1 MGIYY
6 PFLGGGRTCNQITT
20 PLVYDESLSVEQQIA
35 CLFGKIANIDSD
47 FVTTVEFDDF
57 KSQIHAEQ
65 VAQTEQLE
73 GYTDSEIAKLDKELR
88 DLIAGSQ
95 VGLLIWNV
103 TVGRYTGNVRAMRD
117 FFNDVT
123 VHAITV
129 AGGSENGQHMLECG
143 AAYAPLI
150 LEQGQ
155 WYRMFS
161 SMFLHF
167 GAPHLINN
175 MLVLFVLGQR
185 LEPVTGKIKFFL
197 IYIFGG
203 LGGNMLSLFFDMYA
217 GNASLSAGASGAVF
231 AVMGG
236 MIYVIIRH
244 RGRVA
249 DLTVRQMLIMAA
261 FSLYFGFA
269 SEGVDNVAHI
279 GGLLSGFLIAVILYH
294 PRKIWKTVP

>member
-1 MGIYY
+1 MEEIKKE
-6 PFLGGGRTCNQITT
+6 PVTVLLILLNTLIFLI
-20 PLVYDESLSVEQQIA
+20 
-35 CLFGKIANIDSD
+35 
-47 FVTTVEFDDF
+47 VEF
-57 KSQIHAEQ
+57 
-65 VAQTEQLE
+65 T
-73 GYTDSEIAKLDKELR
+73 
-88 DLIAGSQ
+88 
-95 VGLLIWNV
+95 
-103 TVGRYTGNVRAMRD
+103 
-117 FFNDVT
+117 
-123 VHAITV
+123 
-129 AGGSENGQHMLECG
+129 GGSENGQHMLECG

-155 WYRMFS
+155 WYRVFS

-185 LEPVTGKIKFFL
+185 LEPAVGRLRFLL
-197 IYIFGG
+197 IYIAGG
-203 LGGNMLSLFFDMYA
+203 LGGNYISLFWDMRTGDY
-217 GNASLSAGASGAVF
+217 SVSAGASGAVF

-249 DLTVRQMLIMAA
+249 DLTMKQMLIMAA

-269 SEGVDNVAHI
+269 SEGVDNAAHA
-279 GGLLSGFLIAVILYH
+279 GGLLCGFLAAVIFYH

>member
-1 MGIYY
+1 MEEIKKE
-6 PFLGGGRTCNQITT
+6 P
-20 PLVYDESLSVEQQIA
+20 
-35 CLFGKIANIDSD
+35 
-47 FVTTVEFDDF
+47 VT
-57 KSQIHAEQ
+57 I
-65 VAQTEQLE
+65 
-73 GYTDSEIAKLDKELR
+73 
-88 DLIAGSQ
+88 
-95 VGLLIWNV
+95 LLILLNALIFLIV
-103 TVGRYTGNVRAMRD
+103 E
-117 FFNDVT
+117 
-123 VHAITV
+123 IT
-129 AGGSENGQHMLECG
+129 GGSENGQHMLKCG
-143 AAYAPLI
+143 AVYAPLI
-150 LEQGQ
+150 FEQGQ
-155 WYRMFS
+155 WYRMFT

-203 LGGNMLSLFFDMYA
+203 MGGNMLSLFFDMYA

-261 FSLYFGFA
+261 FSVYYGFEG
-269 SEGVDNVAHI
+269 EGVDTLAH
-279 GGLLSGFLIAVILYH
+279 
-294 PRKIWKTVP
+294 

>member
-1 MGIYY
+1 MEEIKKE
-6 PFLGGGRTCNQITT
+6 PVTVLLILLNTLIFLI
-20 PLVYDESLSVEQQIA
+20 
-35 CLFGKIANIDSD
+35 
-47 FVTTVEFDDF
+47 VEF
-57 KSQIHAEQ
+57 
-65 VAQTEQLE
+65 T
-73 GYTDSEIAKLDKELR
+73 
-88 DLIAGSQ
+88 
-95 VGLLIWNV
+95 
-103 TVGRYTGNVRAMRD
+103 
-117 FFNDVT
+117 
-123 VHAITV
+123 
-129 AGGSENGQHMLECG
+129 GGSENGQHMLECG

-155 WYRMFS
+155 WYRVFS

-185 LEPVTGKIKFFL
+185 LEPAVGRLRFLL
-197 IYIFGG
+197 IYIAGG
-203 LGGNMLSLFFDMYA
+203 LGGNFISLFWDMRTGDY
-217 GNASLSAGASGAVF
+217 SVSAGASGAVF

-249 DLTVRQMLIMAA
+249 DLTMKQMLIMAA

-269 SEGVDNVAHI
+269 SEGVDNAAHA
-279 GGLLSGFLIAVILYH
+279 GGRLCGFLAAVIFYH

>member
-1 MGIYY
+1 MEEIKKE
-6 PFLGGGRTCNQITT
+6 PVTVLLILLNTLIFLI
-20 PLVYDESLSVEQQIA
+20 
-35 CLFGKIANIDSD
+35 
-47 FVTTVEFDDF
+47 VEF
-57 KSQIHAEQ
+57 
-65 VAQTEQLE
+65 T
-73 GYTDSEIAKLDKELR
+73 
-88 DLIAGSQ
+88 
-95 VGLLIWNV
+95 
-103 TVGRYTGNVRAMRD
+103 
-117 FFNDVT
+117 
-123 VHAITV
+123 
-129 AGGSENGQHMLECG
+129 GGSENGQHMLECG

-155 WYRMFS
+155 WYRVFL

-185 LEPVTGKIKFFL
+185 LEPAVGRLRFLL
-197 IYIFGG
+197 IYIAGG
-203 LGGNMLSLFFDMYA
+203 LGGNFISLFWDMRTGDY
-217 GNASLSAGASGAVF
+217 SVSAGASGAVF

-249 DLTVRQMLIMAA
+249 DLTMKQMLIMAA

-269 SEGVDNVAHI
+269 SEGVDNAAHA
-279 GGLLSGFLIAVILYH
+279 GGLLCGFLAAVIFYH

>member
-1 MGIYY
+1 MEEIKRE
-6 PFLGGGRTCNQITT
+6 PVTALLILLNTLIFL
-20 PLVYDESLSVEQQIA
+20 V
-35 CLFGKIANIDSD
+35 
-47 FVTTVEFDDF
+47 VEF
-57 KSQIHAEQ
+57 
-65 VAQTEQLE
+65 T
-73 GYTDSEIAKLDKELR
+73 
-88 DLIAGSQ
+88 
-95 VGLLIWNV
+95 
-103 TVGRYTGNVRAMRD
+103 
-117 FFNDVT
+117 
-123 VHAITV
+123 
-129 AGGSENGQHMLECG
+129 GGSENGQHMLECG

-150 LEQGQ
+150 IEQGQ
-155 WYRMFS
+155 WYRMIT

-185 LEPVTGKIKFFL
+185 LEPVAGKVKFLL
-197 IYIFGG
+197 IYLLGG
-203 LGGNMLSLFFDMYA
+203 LGGNLISLFWDMRT

-249 DLTVRQMLIMAA
+249 DLSMKQMLLMAA

-269 SEGVDNVAHI
+269 SGGVDNAAHA
-279 GGLLSGFLIAVILYH
+279 GGLLCGFLTAVIVYH

>member
-1 MGIYY
+1 MEEIKKE
-6 PFLGGGRTCNQITT
+6 PVTVLLILINTLIFL
-20 PLVYDESLSVEQQIA
+20 V
-35 CLFGKIANIDSD
+35 
-47 FVTTVEFDDF
+47 VEF
-57 KSQIHAEQ
+57 
-65 VAQTEQLE
+65 T
-73 GYTDSEIAKLDKELR
+73 
-88 DLIAGSQ
+88 
-95 VGLLIWNV
+95 
-103 TVGRYTGNVRAMRD
+103 
-117 FFNDVT
+117 
-123 VHAITV
+123 
-129 AGGSENGQHMLECG
+129 GGSENGQHMLECG

-185 LEPVTGKIKFFL
+185 LEPVTGKIKF
-197 IYIFGG
+197 
-203 LGGNMLSLFFDMYA
+203 SLFFDMYA

>member
-1 MGIYY
+1 MEEIKKE
-6 PFLGGGRTCNQITT
+6 PVTVLLIFINTLIFL
-20 PLVYDESLSVEQQIA
+20 V
-35 CLFGKIANIDSD
+35 
-47 FVTTVEFDDF
+47 VEF
-57 KSQIHAEQ
+57 
-65 VAQTEQLE
+65 T
-73 GYTDSEIAKLDKELR
+73 
-88 DLIAGSQ
+88 
-95 VGLLIWNV
+95 
-103 TVGRYTGNVRAMRD
+103 
-117 FFNDVT
+117 
-123 VHAITV
+123 
-129 AGGSENGQHMLECG
+129 GGSENGQHMLECG
-143 AAYAPLI
+143 AVYTPLI

-155 WYRMFS
+155 WYRMFT

-185 LEPVTGKIKFFL
+185 LEPVTGKIRFL
-197 IYIFGG
+197 MIYILGG
-203 LGGNMLSLFFDMYA
+203 LGGNLLSLFFDMQA
-217 GNASLSAGASGAVF
+217 GNTSLSAGASGAVF

-269 SEGVDNVAHI
+269 SEGVDNIAHI
-279 GGLLSGFLIAVILYH
+279 GGLLCGFLTAVILYH

>member
-1 MGIYY
+1 MEEIKKE
-6 PFLGGGRTCNQITT
+6 PVTVLLILLNTLIFLI
-20 PLVYDESLSVEQQIA
+20 
-35 CLFGKIANIDSD
+35 
-47 FVTTVEFDDF
+47 VEF
-57 KSQIHAEQ
+57 
-65 VAQTEQLE
+65 T
-73 GYTDSEIAKLDKELR
+73 
-88 DLIAGSQ
+88 
-95 VGLLIWNV
+95 
-103 TVGRYTGNVRAMRD
+103 
-117 FFNDVT
+117 
-123 VHAITV
+123 
-129 AGGSENGQHMLECG
+129 GGSENGQHMLECG

-155 WYRMFS
+155 WYRIFS

-185 LEPVTGKIKFFL
+185 LEPTVGRLRFLL
-197 IYIFGG
+197 IYIAGG
-203 LGGNMLSLFFDMYA
+203 LGGNFISLFWDMRTGDY
-217 GNASLSAGASGAVF
+217 SVSAGASGAVF

-249 DLTVRQMLIMAA
+249 DLTMKQMLIMAA

-269 SEGVDNVAHI
+269 SEGVDNAAHA
-279 GGLLSGFLIAVILYH
+279 GGLLCGFLAAVIFYH

>member
-1 MGIYY
+1 MEEIKKE
-6 PFLGGGRTCNQITT
+6 PVTVLLILLNILIFLI
-20 PLVYDESLSVEQQIA
+20 
-35 CLFGKIANIDSD
+35 
-47 FVTTVEFDDF
+47 VEF
-57 KSQIHAEQ
+57 
-65 VAQTEQLE
+65 T
-73 GYTDSEIAKLDKELR
+73 
-88 DLIAGSQ
+88 
-95 VGLLIWNV
+95 
-103 TVGRYTGNVRAMRD
+103 
-117 FFNDVT
+117 
-123 VHAITV
+123 
-129 AGGSENGQHMLECG
+129 GGSENGQHMLECG

-155 WYRMFS
+155 WYRVFS

-185 LEPVTGKIKFFL
+185 LEPAVGRLRFLL
-197 IYIFGG
+197 IYIAGG
-203 LGGNMLSLFFDMYA
+203 LGGNFISLFWDMRTGDY
-217 GNASLSAGASGAVF
+217 SVSAGASGAVF

-249 DLTVRQMLIMAA
+249 DLTMKQMLIMAA

-269 SEGVDNVAHI
+269 SEGVDNAAHA
-279 GGLLSGFLIAVILYH
+279 GGLLCGFLAAVIFYH

>member
-1 MGIYY
+1 MEEIKKE
-6 PFLGGGRTCNQITT
+6 PVTVLLILLNTLIFLN
-20 PLVYDESLSVEQQIA
+20 
-35 CLFGKIANIDSD
+35 
-47 FVTTVEFDDF
+47 VEF
-57 KSQIHAEQ
+57 
-65 VAQTEQLE
+65 T
-73 GYTDSEIAKLDKELR
+73 
-88 DLIAGSQ
+88 
-95 VGLLIWNV
+95 
-103 TVGRYTGNVRAMRD
+103 
-117 FFNDVT
+117 
-123 VHAITV
+123 
-129 AGGSENGQHMLECG
+129 GGSENGQHMLECG

-155 WYRMFS
+155 WYRVFS

-185 LEPVTGKIKFFL
+185 LEPAVGRLRFLL
-197 IYIFGG
+197 IYIAGG
-203 LGGNMLSLFFDMYA
+203 LGGNFISLFWDMRTGDY
-217 GNASLSAGASGAVF
+217 SVSAGASGAVF

-249 DLTVRQMLIMAA
+249 DLTMKQMLIMAA

-269 SEGVDNVAHI
+269 SEGVDNAAHA
-279 GGLLSGFLIAVILYH
+279 GGLLCGFLAAVIFYH

>member
-1 MGIYY
+1 MEEIKKE
-6 PFLGGGRTCNQITT
+6 PVTVLLILINTLIFL
-20 PLVYDESLSVEQQIA
+20 V
-35 CLFGKIANIDSD
+35 
-47 FVTTVEFDDF
+47 VEF
-57 KSQIHAEQ
+57 I
-65 VAQTEQLE
+65 
-73 GYTDSEIAKLDKELR
+73 
-88 DLIAGSQ
+88 
-95 VGLLIWNV
+95 
-103 TVGRYTGNVRAMRD
+103 
-117 FFNDVT
+117 
-123 VHAITV
+123 
-129 AGGSENGQHMLECG
+129 GGSENGQHMLECG

-155 WYRMFS
+155 WYRLFS

>member
-1 MGIYY
+1 MEKRIYVEEIKKE
-6 PFLGGGRTCNQITT
+6 PVTVLLILLNTLIFLI
-20 PLVYDESLSVEQQIA
+20 
-35 CLFGKIANIDSD
+35 
-47 FVTTVEFDDF
+47 VEF
-57 KSQIHAEQ
+57 
-65 VAQTEQLE
+65 T
-73 GYTDSEIAKLDKELR
+73 
-88 DLIAGSQ
+88 
-95 VGLLIWNV
+95 
-103 TVGRYTGNVRAMRD
+103 
-117 FFNDVT
+117 
-123 VHAITV
+123 
-129 AGGSENGQHMLECG
+129 GGSENGQHMLECG

-155 WYRMFS
+155 WYRVFS

-185 LEPVTGKIKFFL
+185 LEPAVGRLRFLL
-197 IYIFGG
+197 IYIAGG
-203 LGGNMLSLFFDMYA
+203 LGGNFISLFWDMRTGDY
-217 GNASLSAGASGAVF
+217 SVSAGASGAVF

-249 DLTVRQMLIMAA
+249 DLTMKQMLIMAA

-269 SEGVDNVAHI
+269 SEGVDNAAHA
-279 GGLLSGFLIAVILYH
+279 GGLLCGFLAAVIFYH

>member
-1 MGIYY
+1 MEEIKKE
-6 PFLGGGRTCNQITT
+6 PVTVLLILLNTLIFLI
-20 PLVYDESLSVEQQIA
+20 
-35 CLFGKIANIDSD
+35 
-47 FVTTVEFDDF
+47 VEF
-57 KSQIHAEQ
+57 
-65 VAQTEQLE
+65 T
-73 GYTDSEIAKLDKELR
+73 
-88 DLIAGSQ
+88 
-95 VGLLIWNV
+95 
-103 TVGRYTGNVRAMRD
+103 
-117 FFNDVT
+117 
-123 VHAITV
+123 
-129 AGGSENGQHMLECG
+129 GGSENVQHMLECG

-155 WYRMFS
+155 WYRVFS

-185 LEPVTGKIKFFL
+185 LEPAVGRLRFLL
-197 IYIFGG
+197 IYIAGG
-203 LGGNMLSLFFDMYA
+203 LGGNFISLFWDMRTGDY
-217 GNASLSAGASGAVF
+217 SVSAGASGAVF

-249 DLTVRQMLIMAA
+249 DLTMKQMLIMAA

-269 SEGVDNVAHI
+269 SEGVDNAAHA
-279 GGLLSGFLIAVILYH
+279 GGLLCGFLAAVIFYH

>member
-1 MGIYY
+1 MEEIKKE
-6 PFLGGGRTCNQITT
+6 PVTVLLILINTLIFL
-20 PLVYDESLSVEQQIA
+20 V
-35 CLFGKIANIDSD
+35 
-47 FVTTVEFDDF
+47 VEF
-57 KSQIHAEQ
+57 
-65 VAQTEQLE
+65 T
-73 GYTDSEIAKLDKELR
+73 
-88 DLIAGSQ
+88 
-95 VGLLIWNV
+95 
-103 TVGRYTGNVRAMRD
+103 
-117 FFNDVT
+117 
-123 VHAITV
+123 
-129 AGGSENGQHMLECG
+129 GGSENGQHMPECG